1 MRSERLAGLSATRD
15 LHHGLLA
22 EAVLDPA
29 FRRALAYVFPYWRRL
44 VIVVVL
50 SLASTV
56 VSLYIPLLSRDL
68 VDDALLGND
77 VTALVRVVTLFIV
90 FTVVGFGLNLVSG
103 LRYTRVSAEILFDMR
118 LDLYCHLQRLS
129 PRFYAQTKLGEIVS
143 RINND
148 IGEIQRVA
156 AEVALA
162 WVGNVL
168 FLFGA
173 VIVMAWLDLRLF
185 LVGIAFV
192 PVSMWALVRYRRR
205 LEGRVSTLRE
215 CSADIGSFLIE
226 TLQAMSLVV
235 TSNAE
240 GREVS
245 RFRRRNDRFIDA
257 LMKMQR
263 VTYLSGGLPGLI
275 LGGSTTLVFLYG
287 GLRYLDGT
295 LTFGVLVAVM
305 AYQAR
310 LLAPIR
316 ALMGLYANLATAK
329 VSLDRVHQIADA
341 VPEVSERDEALT
353 LDAVQGTVTFEDV
366 SFTFDRGVKTLDG
379 VSFQVEPGETVAIV
393 GASGTGKSTIA
404 DLLVRLFD
412 PDAGAVRLDG
422 HDLRDLTLA
431 SLRRFVAVVDQEP
444 FVFHASIMENIR
456 YARPEA
462 TNAEVE
468 TAARAAGIHDF
479 IAGLPERHATVVGER
494 GATLSAGERQRLA
507 IARAL
512 LTNPMVL
519 VLDEATAALDPMT
532 EQRVIAGY
540 EKLMDGRTT
549 IVISHRGTLAY
560 RADRVLLL
568 EGARIVE
575 EGPPARL
582 LANDGAFAALFRPS
596 DQVVESPTGDIE
608 ETP

>member
-1 MRSERLAGLSATRD
+1 MATCVD
-15 LHHGLLA
+15 IALDAQSLL
-22 EAVLDPA
+22 
-29 FRRALAYVFPYWRRL
+29 FVFPYWRRL

-275 LGGSTTLVFLYG
+275 LGGSTALVFLYG

-353 LDAVQGTVTFEDV
+353 IDAVQGTVTFEDV
-366 SFTFDRGVKTLDG
+366 SFAFDRGVKTLDG
-379 VSFQVEPGETVAIV
+379 VSFRVEPGETVAIV

-468 TAARAAGIHDF
+468 TAARAAGLHDF

-494 GATLSAGERQRLA
+494 GAALSAGERQRLA

-519 VLDEATAALDPMT
+519 VLDEATAALDPAT
-532 EQRVIAGY
+532 ERRVIAGY
-540 EKLMDGRTT
+540 EKLMHGRTT

>member
-15 LHHGLLA
+15 FHHGLLA

-192 PVSMWALVRYRRR
+192 PVSMWALVRYRRL
-205 LEGRVSTLRE
+205 LEGRVSRLRE

-240 GREVS
+240 DREVG

-257 LMKMQR
+257 LMKM
-263 VTYLSGGLPGLI
+263 
-275 LGGSTTLVFLYG
+275 
-287 GLRYLDGT
+287 
-295 LTFGVLVAVM
+295 
-305 AYQAR
+305 
-310 LLAPIR
+310 
-316 ALMGLYANLATAK
+316 
-329 VSLDRVHQIADA
+329 
-341 VPEVSERDEALT
+341 
-353 LDAVQGTVTFEDV
+353 
-366 SFTFDRGVKTLDG
+366 
-379 VSFQVEPGETVAIV
+379 
-393 GASGTGKSTIA
+393 
-404 DLLVRLFD
+404 
-412 PDAGAVRLDG
+412 
-422 HDLRDLTLA
+422 
-431 SLRRFVAVVDQEP
+431 
-444 FVFHASIMENIR
+444 
-456 YARPEA
+456 
-462 TNAEVE
+462 
-468 TAARAAGIHDF
+468 
-479 IAGLPERHATVVGER
+479 
-494 GATLSAGERQRLA
+494 
-507 IARAL
+507 
-512 LTNPMVL
+512 
-519 VLDEATAALDPMT
+519 
-532 EQRVIAGY
+532 
-540 EKLMDGRTT
+540 
-549 IVISHRGTLAY
+549 
-560 RADRVLLL
+560 
-568 EGARIVE
+568 
-575 EGPPARL
+575 
-582 LANDGAFAALFRPS
+582 
-596 DQVVESPTGDIE
+596 
-608 ETP
+608 

>member
-1 MRSERLAGLSATRD
+1 M
-15 LHHGLLA
+15 
-22 EAVLDPA
+22 LDPA

-275 LGGSTTLVFLYG
+275 LGGSTALVFLYG

-353 LDAVQGTVTFEDV
+353 IDAVQGTVTFEDV
-366 SFTFDRGVKTLDG
+366 SFAFDRGVKTLDG
-379 VSFQVEPGETVAIV
+379 VSFRVEPGETVAIV

-468 TAARAAGIHDF
+468 TAARAAGLHDF

-494 GATLSAGERQRLA
+494 GAALSAGERQRLA

>member
-1 MRSERLAGLSATRD
+1 
-15 LHHGLLA
+15 
-22 EAVLDPA
+22 VLDPA

-192 PVSMWALVRYRRR
+192 PVSMWALVRYRRL

-275 LGGSTTLVFLYG
+275 LGGSTALVFLYG
-287 GLRYLDGT
+287 GLRYLDGA

-366 SFTFDRGVKTLDG
+366 SFAFDRGVKTLDG
-379 VSFQVEPGETVAIV
+379 VSFRVEPGETVAIV

-468 TAARAAGIHDF
+468 TAARAAGLHDF

-494 GATLSAGERQRLA
+494 GAALSAGERQRLA

-519 VLDEATAALDPMT
+519 VLDEATAALDPAT
-532 EQRVIAGY
+532 ERRVIAGY
-540 EKLMDGRTT
+540 EKLMHGRTT

-582 LANDGAFAALFRPS
+582 LAKDGAFAALFRPS